1 MRKLKLY
8 MIGMAFMG
16 ALILS
21 SCGQTYRGAYQGYY
35 SKTMFKYEYY
45 PVDGGYGLDIIDPW
59 VSTDYQLNE
68 NPEYLFDSV
77 PMGNE
82 ELVLPSY
89 YNGLPI
95 LEISNAKGLQYDDEL
110 KTVVLPEKLEYIKT
124 SRYEKESRVWTGTLA
139 FQSCNNIESIV
150 FPSTL
155 KQIEGSAFS
164 NCNKLDNVFIPGSV
178 EKIGDSAF
186 AYCRNLKNIYLADG
200 VKEIGDKAFYTN
212 GIKSL
217 RIPETLE
224 SIGADSFIIK
234 RSLCNTYDDLLY
246 MGNGENPYLL
256 CVGRENLEATTINIK
271 EGCKYIAPR
280 AFENLSVETLTIPS
294 SVTRIFELA
303 FGGSKVKNVT
313 FSNGIEYI
321 GDYSFTGTQIT
332 NLELPDSL
340 ISLGKSAFS
349 DCKQLESISLPKSIR
364 EISKDAFSGCKSLN
378 TLTIPSNIIRIE
390 DGAFSGCSSLESID
404 FKKGLKYIGSGA
416 FMDCTSLNE
425 VTLPDSLIK
434 MLGYAFYDCSS
445 LKTMTISDT
454 ILEIP
459 SYFCGGC
466 TILNSVQLPKDLRY
480 IDDCAFSNCKEL
492 KSVTFPNSLKEIGA
506 YAFMNCPLENITIP
520 KSVSHVKN
528 YAFKSS
534 VLDTI
539 TFEEGTSGIN
549 SNSFGVDSLDSEY
562 FGDENNPN
570 YILNRY
576 QYNISSD
583 CKVIGQDA
591 ITKFTSMIEI
601 PEGVIRIDDYAL
613 DFNNEYKSIKIS
625 LSLPNSL
632 ESIGNI
638 PFIEGYKLKEFENG
652 LYLGNNENPY
662 LVFCKMKDKTAE
674 KISISS
680 SCKFILNSAFYYSG
694 LKEVTIPEGV
704 KEIGNRAFL
713 ECSSLEKISIPNTVK
728 SIGAYA
734 FTRCNK
740 LKDITLP
747 NSITCI
753 EECTFKDCTSL
764 KKIDI
769 PNSVVEIGEN
779 AFLGSAITN
788 IKLPSSVKYI
798 ATFDPYKFSF
808 SKSLN
813 DCYVGTFD
821 KVSNSVIT
829 FDGTM
834 EELKNMYVYH
844 YVYGDDGMIIQCL
857 DGDIKMTW

>member
-124 SRYEKESRVWTGTLA
+124 SRYEKEYREWVGTSA

-155 KQIEGSAFS
+155 KKIENNAFS

-186 AYCRNLKNIYLADG
+186 AYCRNLKDIYLADG
-200 VKEIGDKAFYTN
+200 VKEIGDYAFNT
-212 GIKSL
+212 GKIKNL

-224 SIGADSFIIK
+224 SVGVSAFSVT
-234 RSLCNTYDDLLY
+234 RSLCNTYDNLLY

-271 EGCKYIAPR
+271 DGCKYIAPR
-280 AFENLSVETLTIPS
+280 AFENISVETLTIPS
-294 SVTRIFELA
+294 SVKRIFELA

-313 FSNGIEYI
+313 FSSGIEYL
-321 GDYSFTGTQIT
+321 GDYSFKETQIT
-332 NLELPDSL
+332 SLELPDSL

-364 EISKDAFSGCKSLN
+364 EISQDAFSGCKSLN

-404 FKKGLKYIGSGA
+404 FKEGLKYIGSGA

-480 IDDCAFSNCKEL
+480 IDGCAFSNCKEL

-506 YAFMNCPLENITIP
+506 CAFMNCPLENITIP
-520 KSVSHVKN
+520 KSVSLVKDH
-528 YAFKSS
+528 AFKSS

-539 TFEEGTSGIN
+539 TFEEGASGIDAY
-549 SNSFGVDSLDSEY
+549 SFGVGSLDSEY
-562 FGDENNPN
+562 LGDENNPN
-570 YILNRY
+570 YMLNKY
-576 QYNISSD
+576 QYGISSD
-583 CKVIGQDA
+583 CKVIGKNA
-591 ITKFTSMIEI
+591 ITDFTSLIEI
-601 PEGVIRIDDYAL
+601 PEGVIRLDDYAVN
-613 DFNNEYKSIKIS
+613 FNNETPYIVY
-625 LSLPNSL
+625 LHLPNSL

-638 PFIEGYKLKEFENG
+638 PFIEGYRLTEFENG
-652 LYLGNNENPY
+652 LYLGNYENPY

-674 KISISS
+674 KINISS
-680 SCKFILNSAFYYSG
+680 SCKFILNSAFYDSG

-704 KEIGNRAFL
+704 KEIGDYAFRQCRA
-713 ECSSLEKISIPNTVK
+713 LEKVSIPNNVK
-728 SIGAYA
+728 RIGAYA
-734 FTRCNK
+734 FSGCTN
-740 LKDITLP
+740 LKDITLS

-753 EECTFKDCTSL
+753 EEYTFKDCTSL

-769 PNSVVEIGEN
+769 PNGVVEIGEE

-788 IKLPSSVKYI
+788 LELPSSVKYI
-798 ATFDPYKFSF
+798 ATFNLQNFSF
-808 SKSLN
+808 SKRLN
-813 DCYVGTFD
+813 NCYVGTFD
-821 KVSNSVIT
+821 MVSNSVIT

-834 EELKNMYVYH
+834 EELKNMYVYRC
-844 YVYGDDGMIIQCL
+844 VYGDDGMIIQCL